1 MFAFFCIALFISNRY
16 MASSSSSSA
25 VDAARLVGSKTP
37 LQRRLWLAAKYAMR
51 FRQLILQGD
60 TFFKS
65 LQNAYVLRD
74 ALLESGPLFVK
85 LGQWMSQR
93 PDLFSPAF
101 SKVLSELQAQ
111 VPPHSWSATEQAL
124 KRAFPHLHDPVTQLF
139 LSIER
144 DSMASGSVAQVH
156 RARAKRSVLEK
167 CAARVERI
175 SSEARDDDNNDERKK
190 GVREGARVGDDDEI
204 VDVVVKVRHPN
215 AREEFIEGLDA
226 LSVLFAAGRACG
238 VLVFSIV
245 RFEDMARDMMSQLD
259 LRGEATAMRDMRANF
274 ANNAFVAFPT
284 PFLATEEVLVES
296 FEDGIS
302 YEDIGT
308 ACDANRYDNETERD
322 LCRDQCKHLTLAAY
336 LQMTLHDGLIHGDCH
351 NGNIV
356 YRIQRKTESEI
367 ERERQTNPDKTAII
381 NPFRVRICFLDFG
394 IVLRFNEVVRRNH
407 LRITVNMNSN
417 NGAAVA
423 ENMRELM
430 IEAGQYNEAAYRRFK
445 VDCIACVNQLER
457 TEQEKNTIP
466 ISHVMSQ
473 IMGLLHKYRLV
484 IDATT
489 GRMMVGFVLI
499 EQGRDARRY
508 NGISIT
514 ESTMRWLLFED
525 AGENFPLVPYI
536 GHIMGAKMTRTQSTP
551 IGALPPIIDPTVE
564 RDVLQAKENAL
575 TSIDLETS
583 LSEIGGAGVGGER
596 NNNDDK
602 NNNNNKNNTEPG
614 AQRRRRKKVEP
625 KEKQESG
632 EENREERKEDE
643 IMLNVA
649 TTTTTMEPIQT
660 GVEMPTAIRT

>member
-1 MFAFFCIALFISNRY
+1 
-16 MASSSSSSA
+16 MASADAASA
-25 VDAARLVGSKTP
+25 DVAARLVGSKTS

-60 TFFKS
+60 AFFKS
-65 LQNAYVLRD
+65 LPNAYRLRD

-101 SKVLSELQAQ
+101 AKVLAELQAQ
-111 VPPHSWSATEQAL
+111 VPPHPWSATEQAL
-124 KRAFPHLHDPVTQLF
+124 RRAFPHLHDPVTQLF

-144 DSMASGSVAQVH
+144 DAMASGSVAQVH

-167 CAARVERI
+167 CAARVERRNT
-175 SSEARDDDNNDERKK
+175 SSLCSSAQDDDNDDNDDDTVRRKEAK
-190 GVREGARVGDDDEI
+190 EDEI
-204 VDVVVKVRHPN
+204 VDIVVKVRHPN

-226 LSVLFAAGRACG
+226 LSVLFSAGRACG
-238 VLVFSIV
+238 VLIFSIV
-245 RFEDMARDMMSQLD
+245 RFEDMAQDMMSQLD

-274 ANNAFVAFPT
+274 ANNALVSFPM
-284 PFLATEEVLVES
+284 PFLATEEVLIETYES
-296 FEDGIS
+296 GIS

-308 ACDANRYDNETERD
+308 VRDPNRYDSEEERD
-322 LCRDQCKHLTLAAY
+322 LCRDQCKHLTLASY

-351 NGNIV
+351 NGNLV
-356 YRIQRKTESEI
+356 YRIVRKTESEI
-367 ERERQTNPDKTAII
+367 EAEKHANPDRNAVI

-417 NGAAVA
+417 NGAEVA

-430 IEAGQYNEAAYRRFK
+430 IEAGQYNEAAYQRFK
-445 VDCIACVNQLER
+445 VDCIATVGQLER
-457 TEQEKNTIP
+457 TEREKNTVP
-466 ISHVMSQ
+466 ISFVMSL
-473 IMGLLHKYRLV
+473 IMGLLHKHKLV

-499 EQGRDARRY
+499 EQGRDARRQK
-508 NGISIT
+508 NEISIT
-514 ESTMRWLLFED
+514 ESAMRWLLFED

-536 GHIMGAKMTRTQSTP
+536 GHIMGAKMTRTQRTP

-564 RDVLQAKENAL
+564 RDILQAKENAL

-583 LSEIGGAGVGGER
+583 LSEIGVGSSGGTSSNNGGSSSSGNNGAA
-596 NNNDDK
+596 DHAA
-602 NNNNNKNNTEPG
+602 TSA
-614 AQRRRRKKVEP
+614 AQRRRRKKAEPTKQEIVEERHTEEEQA
-625 KEKQESG
+625 EKQ
-632 EENREERKEDE
+632 
-643 IMLNVA
+643 LNVPLESNLIEVA
-649 TTTTTMEPIQT
+649 
-660 GVEMPTAIRT
+660 ADCK